1 MREEILDSLFSSY
14 SQPRTNPSERG
25 MITFT
30 KNWRELTSHGYKKG
44 RQAAISIIEHVLG
57 VADPYVATKNLVC
70 LQGEVL
76 TVGSLQF
83 DLSQRGNI
91 YVLGAGKAT
100 FPIAK
105 ALEEILGERI
115 TEGMVIVKE
124 GQEGALK
131 KIEVRRASHPIPDRE
146 GFNAAKD
153 IKIIAEKAQENDIV
167 FCAITG
173 GSSALMPLP
182 VSDITLEEKKRI
194 NELLLTSGATIR
206 EINAVRKHLSDIK
219 GGKLALSILPA
230 EIINLTVSD
239 VTEDPLDY
247 ITGPTVPDTSTFAD
261 AVSVLKKYDLW
272 DKFPKSAIHY
282 LQNATPELETPK
294 DFGEFESIVHSF
306 ILVRSGTICEAA
318 AEKAKE
324 LGFTPLILTTML
336 EGESREVGTVF
347 VGIAKEIIHN
357 HRPLPPPC
365 AIIAGGETTVK
376 IDGNSGEGGPN
387 QEFALSAVLQLSSY
401 DKVVIAALDTDG
413 TDGPTDIAGGLV
425 DNSTIQKAEEK
436 SIDTFKHLSEH
447 NAATV
452 LLSLGDAIITGPT
465 GTNANDLKILL
476 VDR

>member
-1 MREEILDSLFSSY
+1 
-14 SQPRTNPSERG
+14 
-25 MITFT
+25 MITYI
-30 KNWRELTSHGYKKG
+30 KNREELTSHGYKKG
-44 RQAAISIIEHVLG
+44 RQAAISIIEHALG
-57 VADPYVATKNLVC
+57 AADPYVATRNLVS
-70 LQGEVL
+70 LRGEVL

-83 DLSQRGNI
+83 DLSRRGNI

-115 TEGMVIVKE
+115 IEGLIIVKK
-124 GQEGALK
+124 GQEGTLR

-146 GFNAAKD
+146 GLDAAKD
-153 IKIIAEKAQENDIV
+153 VKRIAEKAQENDIV

-182 VSDITLEEKKRI
+182 VSDITLEEKRRI

-219 GGKLALSILPA
+219 GGKLALSIFPA

-247 ITGPTVPDTSTFAD
+247 ITGPTVPDTSTFLD
-261 AVSVLKKYDLW
+261 AISVLRKYGLW

-282 LQNATPELETPK
+282 LQNATLELETPK
-294 DFGEFESIVHSF
+294 DFGEFEFLVHSF
-306 ILVRSGTICEAA
+306 ILIRSGTICEAA

-324 LGFTPLILTTML
+324 LGFTPFILTTML
-336 EGESREVGTVF
+336 EGESREVGVVF
-347 VGIAKEIIHN
+347 AGITKEIKRH
-357 HRPLPPPC
+357 HRPLSPPC

-376 IDGNSGEGGPN
+376 IDSRCGEVGPN
-387 QEFALSAVLQLSSY
+387 QEFALSAALQLASY

-413 TDGPTDIAGGLV
+413 TDGPTGIAGGLV
-425 DNSTIQKAEEK
+425 DNSTIKRAKEK
-436 SIDTFKHLSEH
+436 SVDTFKHLSEH
-447 NAATV
+447 DASTV